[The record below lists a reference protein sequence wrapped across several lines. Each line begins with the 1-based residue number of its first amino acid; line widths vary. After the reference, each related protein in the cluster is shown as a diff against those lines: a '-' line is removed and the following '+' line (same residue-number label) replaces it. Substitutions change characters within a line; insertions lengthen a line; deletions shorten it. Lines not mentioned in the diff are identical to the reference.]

1 MTESIGKVWRD
12 LWHTLKGN
20 LGPVFLIHLA
30 YVALGFTLF
39 TPLLGIVGKLLLRMS
54 GKSVLSDFD
63 IALFILSPPGLIALI
78 LFSSLLITILVFE
91 QASLMALFAAKQQDI
106 HFGILP
112 VLSFTFIR
120 VKRIFLYSIRLAARV
135 LLIVLPFLVL
145 AGFIAWLLLTDY
157 DINYYLKEKPPV
169 FLFAAAV
176 IGAVLLTMAVVL
188 VRKLLS
194 WSISLPLLLL
204 DDISPANSFAESR
217 DLTLGHK
224 PFLLQIF
231 ATWAVASVLLGVLLL
246 GGIQFLGSKLAP
258 PFFDSITILVFI
270 LGGLLLLWFLA
281 NTLVTTLTSGSF
293 AGLLVLLCKKAGKS
307 MSLSE
312 LEEKERGWQIK
323 LTGPRFA
330 LILVACTGVAVLA
343 GSFLLKG
350 IKTDDDVMVIAHRG
364 AAGKAPENTMA
375 SIHQAIEDGTDWIE
389 IDVQESLDGK
399 IVVIHDSDFMKL
411 AGVDLKVWDATY
423 EKMQEIDIGSW
434 FAPEFSAE
442 RAPTLVQ
449 VLEAARGK
457 AHVLIE
463 LKYYGHDQQLEQ
475 RVIDIVEQ
483 TDMIDDVAFMSLK
496 YDGIKKLHALR
507 PDWQTGL
514 LLSASVGNLSSL
526 DVDFLAI
533 NMAAA
538 NTGFIRRIHKAGKQL
553 YVWTVNDQVSMSRV
567 MSMGVDGIITD
578 EPGMAKAVIAQRAD
592 LGTVERLLINIAILV
607 GKPIP
612 AKVYRDQSP

>member
-1 MTESIGKVWRD
+1 
-12 LWHTLKGN
+12 
-20 LGPVFLIHLA
+20 
-30 YVALGFTLF
+30 
-39 TPLLGIVGKLLLRMS
+39 
-54 GKSVLSDFD
+54 
-63 IALFILSPPGLIALI
+63 
-78 LFSSLLITILVFE
+78 
-91 QASLMALFAAKQQDI
+91 
-106 HFGILP
+106 
-112 VLSFTFIR
+112 
-120 VKRIFLYSIRLAARV
+120 
-135 LLIVLPFLVL
+135 
-145 AGFIAWLLLTDY
+145 
-157 DINYYLKEKPPV
+157 
-169 FLFAAAV
+169 
-176 IGAVLLTMAVVL
+176 
-188 VRKLLS
+188 
-194 WSISLPLLLL
+194 
-204 DDISPANSFAESR
+204 
-217 DLTLGHK
+217 
-224 PFLLQIF
+224 
-231 ATWAVASVLLGVLLL
+231 
-246 GGIQFLGSKLAP
+246 
-258 PFFDSITILVFI
+258 
-270 LGGLLLLWFLA
+270 
-281 NTLVTTLTSGSF
+281 
-293 AGLLVLLCKKAGKS
+293 

-423 EKMQEIDIGSW
+423 EKMQKIDIGSW

-449 VLEAARGK
+449 VLEAACGK
-457 AHVLIE
+457 ARVLIE

-526 DVDFLAI
+526 DMDFLAI